1 MLNTNSIT
9 MEKQMNGVI
18 SPDMIEQNLEYIR
31 SFIEVELAE
40 KKETIKRQA
49 AEIEELKQLLQKKE
63 LAIGMFEANTREF
76 RETAEGNRQLI
87 NKLLGDI
94 SRLQNDIDWYK
105 RTYEKR
111 SLLGVLREKMAAA
124 FGKKK

>member
-1 MLNTNSIT
+1 
-9 MEKQMNGVI
+9 MEKQLNGVM
-18 SPDMIEQNLEYIR
+18 SHDMIRQSLEHIR

-40 KKETIKRQA
+40 KKETIKEQA
-49 AEIEELKQLLQKKE
+49 VEIEELKQLLQKKDI
-63 LAIGMFEANTREF
+63 AIGMFEANTREF
-76 RETAEGNRQLI
+76 QETAEGNRQLI

-111 SLLGVLREKMAAA
+111 SILGVLREKLATGL
-124 FGKKK
+124 GKKKK

>member
-1 MLNTNSIT
+1 
-9 MEKQMNGVI
+9 MEKQLNGVM
-18 SPDMIEQNLEYIR
+18 SHDMIRQNLDHIR
-31 SFIEVELAE
+31 SFIEIELTE
-40 KKETIKRQA
+40 KKETIKEQA

-63 LAIGMFEANTREF
+63 LAISMFEANTQQF
-76 RETAEGNRQLI
+76 QETAEGNRQLI

-111 SLLGVLREKMAAA
+111 SLLGVLRQKIAAGL
-124 FGKKK
+124 GKKK

>member
-1 MLNTNSIT
+1 
-9 MEKQMNGVI
+9 MEKQLNGVMSHDTI
-18 SPDMIEQNLEYIR
+18 RQNLDQIR
-31 SFIEVELAE
+31 SFIELELTE
-40 KKETIKRQA
+40 KKETIKEQA

-63 LAIGMFEANTREF
+63 LAISMFEANTQQF
-76 RETAEGNRQLI
+76 QETAEGNRQLI

-111 SLLGVLREKMAAA
+111 SLLGVLRQKIAAGL
-124 FGKKK
+124 GKKK

>member
-1 MLNTNSIT
+1 
-9 MEKQMNGVI
+9 MEKQLNGVM
-18 SPDMIEQNLEYIR
+18 SHDMIRQSLEHIR

-40 KKETIKRQA
+40 KKETIKEQA
-49 AEIEELKQLLQKKE
+49 VEIEELKQLLQKKDI
-63 LAIGMFEANTREF
+63 AIGMFEANTREF
-76 RETAEGNRQLI
+76 QETAEGNRQLI

-111 SLLGVLREKMAAA
+111 SILGVLREKLASGK
-124 FGKKK
+124 GKKKDQ

>member
-1 MLNTNSIT
+1 
-9 MEKQMNGVI
+9 MEKQLNGIV
-18 SPDMIEQNLEYIR
+18 SPDIIKQNLEYIR

-40 KKETIKRQA
+40 KKETIKEQA
-49 AEIEELKQLLQKKE
+49 AEIEALKQLLQKKDI
-63 LAIGMFEANTREF
+63 AISMFEANTREF
-76 RETAEGNRQLI
+76 QETAEGNRQLI

-111 SLLGVLREKMAAA
+111 SFLGLLREK
-124 FGKKK
+124 FFQRKR